1 MARTALISEK
11 RFTGRTTG
19 GFGIRPLPIS
29 RLSQVKQPF
38 PIPLELELA
47 FGRGEVPGRSY
58 KEIVD
63 QAIKVA
69 APNTS
74 LYNQL
79 LKEQSKAIKA
89 LRDEEER
96 AITEGRKI
104 RRLQSE
110 AKAATTPNKTV
121 NDAVSL
127 YNFWVGEANRAY
139 GEGDN
144 EYYLT
149 PRRNAGNA

>member
-19 GFGIRPLPIS
+19 GFGIRPLPIP
-29 RLSQVKQPF
+29 RLSQAQAQPF

-47 FGRGEVPGRSY
+47 FGRGEIPGRSY

-69 APNTS
+69 AHNTS

-89 LRDEEER
+89 LRNEEER

-110 AKAATTPNKTV
+110 AKAATTPN
-121 NDAVSL
+121 
-127 YNFWVGEANRAY
+127 
-139 GEGDN
+139 
-144 EYYLT
+144 
-149 PRRNAGNA
+149 